1 MPGRSPQG
9 ASGLAGQN
17 ATPSETATPDTSPRS
32 GSDGV
37 GCVSGRSP
45 QGAERTAAELS
56 DPSPRSASEETSRR
70 APGPGGTNPSG
81 ADPASTTP
89 AKRRS
94 QPAPGPAETNPSG
107 ADPAAAP
114 AKSRGRRALW
124 LTAVLVAAL
133 LLLALVSAGT
143 GAYRIPTPDVLASVQ
158 HRLGLGGAPL
168 DRVGESVL
176 WNVRLPRVV
185 LALLV
190 GASLGC
196 AGALMQGVFGNP
208 LAEPGVIGISAG
220 AAVGAVAA
228 IGLGLSFL
236 GNWTIT
242 VCAFIAG
249 LVTVGSVYLLSRN
262 GGKTEVVTLILTGIA
277 VNAFAGALIGLFVF
291 FADSGQV
298 NQITF
303 WQLGSLAQATWP
315 KVLAVLPCALAG
327 LLIAPFYARRLDLL
341 SLGERPARHLGVDVE
356 RLRLSLILVVALL
369 TAAAV
374 AVAGVITFIGLLVP
388 HLLRMANGP
397 GHRFLVPGSALAG
410 AVVLVAG
417 DLAARTLA
425 QPAELP
431 LGVLTA
437 LIGSPFFF
445 WLLRRTRRKQGGWA

>member
-1 MPGRSPQG
+1 M
-9 ASGLAGQN
+9 
-17 ATPSETATPDTSPRS
+17 TH
-32 GSDGV
+32 
-37 GCVSGRSP
+37 
-45 QGAERTAAELS
+45 
-56 DPSPRSASEETSRR
+56 
-70 APGPGGTNPSG
+70 
-81 ADPASTTP
+81 ADPDP
-89 AKRRS
+89 
-94 QPAPGPAETNPSG
+94 
-107 ADPAAAP
+107 DPAATAP
-114 AKSRGRRALW
+114 AGTAPAPAPAPAEPKPTPTPRKRSRRPAL
-124 LTAVLVAAL
+124 LTTALVAAL
-133 LLLALVSAGT
+133 LFLALLSAGV
-143 GAYRIPTPDVLASVQ
+143 GAYDIPLGDVLASVQ
-158 HRLGLGGAPL
+158 HHLGLGGAPL

-228 IGLGLSFL
+228 ISLGLSFF

-242 VCAFIAG
+242 VCAFVAG
-249 LVTVGSVYLLSRN
+249 LITVGSVYFLSRN

-327 LLIAPFYARRLDLL
+327 LLVAPLYSRRLDLL
-341 SLGERPARHLGVDVE
+341 SLGERPARHLGIDVE
-356 RLRLSLILVVALL
+356 RLRLALILVVALL

-374 AVAGVITFIGLLVP
+374 AVAGVITFVGLLVP

-410 AVVLVAG
+410 ALVLVAG

-437 LIGSPFFF
+437 LLGSPFFF

>member
-1 MPGRSPQG
+1 MTLPHEAETAAPESGPERSPAGPGG
-9 ASGLAGQN
+9 A
-17 ATPSETATPDTSPRS
+17 
-32 GSDGV
+32 GSA
-37 GCVSGRSP
+37 SGRSP
-45 QGAERTAAELS
+45 QGAERTAAAPS
-56 DPSPRSASEETSRR
+56 DAENRSAPEETPRR
-70 APGPGGTNPSG
+70 APGPAEATTTK
-81 ADPASTTP
+81 ADPAKP
-89 AKRRS
+89 AK
-94 QPAPGPAETNPSG
+94 PAK
-107 ADPAAAP
+107 PAAGVR
-114 AKSRGRRALW
+114 RGRKAFW
-124 LTAVLVAAL
+124 LTLTLLATL

-143 GAYRIPTPDVLASVQ
+143 GAYRIPTADVLASAQ

-228 IGLGLSFL
+228 IGLGLSFF

-242 VCAFIAG
+242 VCAFVAG
-249 LVTVGSVYLLSRN
+249 LITVSSVYLLSRN

-315 KVLAVLPCALAG
+315 KVLAVLPCAVAG
-327 LLIAPFYARRLDLL
+327 LLVAPFYARRLDLL
-341 SLGERPARHLGVDVE
+341 SLGERPARHLGIDVE
-356 RLRLSLILVVALL
+356 RLRLALILVVALL